1 MHKKV
6 QVYPR
11 KNTVR
16 KNKKNTFNNYGII
29 QSCYTLSN
37 KNNGGELMFL
47 LSIGLSRLIN
57 KLSLISNRNVL
68 APWARM
74 VSSSNEGSWLQNRRW
89 PRIELSADGLT
100 FLEVNEEMSMCS
112 LLSSACQFHHNRK
125 HCIFYTEIYLQRKR

>member
-57 KLSLISNRNVL
+57 KLSLISNRNLL
-68 APWARM
+68 AP
-74 VSSSNEGSWLQNRRW
+74 
-89 PRIELSADGLT
+89 
-100 FLEVNEEMSMCS
+100 
-112 LLSSACQFHHNRK
+112 
-125 HCIFYTEIYLQRKR
+125 

>member
-37 KNNGGELMFL
+37 KNNRGELMFL

-57 KLSLISNRNVL
+57 KLSLISNRN
-68 APWARM
+68 
-74 VSSSNEGSWLQNRRW
+74 
-89 PRIELSADGLT
+89 
-100 FLEVNEEMSMCS
+100 
-112 LLSSACQFHHNRK
+112 LLVP
-125 HCIFYTEIYLQRKR
+125 